1 MKRTLGAL
9 LLVTGLSL
17 LGPTVLA
24 QSGSGYE
31 LSWWTV
37 DGGAREMSGG
47 EYMLAGAV
55 GQPDANTLTGGS
67 YTLAGGF
74 WGGGA
79 VTIGYDVYLPLVLR
93 NG

>member
-1 MKRTLGAL
+1 MKRALGAL

-17 LGPTVLA
+17 VASTVLA

-37 DGGAREMSGG
+37 DGGGREMSGG
-47 EYMLAGAV
+47 EYTLAGTV
-55 GQPDANTLTGGS
+55 GQPDANTLTAGR

-79 VTIGYDVYLPLVLR
+79 VAMVHDVYLPLVIR